1 MPDKIPSRDGSAK
14 KPLAD
19 RVRHRVLAVNRA
31 LERRDGAAQPK
42 VKRSGTK
49 KATTAS
55 AELNGDGSNAR
66 ELRAL
71 RSVFHDLG
79 VTHRRYRQRTGET
92 VAPALRTAAKAFRQ
106 EPSLTSLVP
115 VAGFLEDLDLLEW

>member
-1 MPDKIPSRDGSAK
+1 MPEKASSRDGSAK
-14 KPLAD
+14 KPLAE
-19 RVRHRVLAVNRA
+19 RVRHRVSAVNRA
-31 LERRDGAAQPK
+31 LERRDSAAQPK

-55 AELNGDGSNAR
+55 ADANGDVSSAR

-92 VAPALRTAAKAFRQ
+92 VAPALRSAAMAFRQ